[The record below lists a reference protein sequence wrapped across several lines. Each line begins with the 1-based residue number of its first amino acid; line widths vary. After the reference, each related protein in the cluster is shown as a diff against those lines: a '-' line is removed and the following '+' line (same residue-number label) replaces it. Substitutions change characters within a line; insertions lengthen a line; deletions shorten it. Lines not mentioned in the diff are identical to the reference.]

1 MRKKIMILLI
11 ILILFVSH
19 ANADSE
25 YAVKGEASK
34 IITAYKSLI
43 SEGVPDKAAELRLL
57 DSNSS
62 EFSSGEILTLP
73 INARNNE
80 YSAFSWVLGGNIYGQ
95 LTLGFSFGPMYLE
108 GVSTASSIIP
118 YKVELDHTSSRIGNT
133 PIPVG
138 DYSGATSSILNSFTG
153 YYFKYADSVTVS
165 DSSIS
170 VSSATKTASIVY
182 AMSTYTT
189 VTDVN
194 NAAVSYSGGVCDHWN
209 RYGTAIVT
217 LAITAEGNNTST
229 GAAFPDGVY
238 YADVVVTV
246 TTQ

>member
-73 INARNNE
+73 INPRNNE
-80 YSAFSWVLGGNIYGQ
+80 
-95 LTLGFSFGPMYLE
+95 
-108 GVSTASSIIP
+108 
-118 YKVELDHTSSRIGNT
+118 
-133 PIPVG
+133 
-138 DYSGATSSILNSFTG
+138 
-153 YYFKYADSVTVS
+153 
-165 DSSIS
+165 
-170 VSSATKTASIVY
+170 
-182 AMSTYTT
+182 
-189 VTDVN
+189 
-194 NAAVSYSGGVCDHWN
+194 
-209 RYGTAIVT
+209 
-217 LAITAEGNNTST
+217 
-229 GAAFPDGVY
+229 
-238 YADVVVTV
+238 
-246 TTQ
+246 